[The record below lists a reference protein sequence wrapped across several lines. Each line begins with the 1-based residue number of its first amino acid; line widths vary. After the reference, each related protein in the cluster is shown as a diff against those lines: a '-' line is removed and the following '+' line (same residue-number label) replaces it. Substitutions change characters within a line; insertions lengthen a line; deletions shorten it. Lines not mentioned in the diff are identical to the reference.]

1 MVATHHLLRV
11 ERSTSVAIVAAF
23 AVALSLLVVG
33 CGGGDEE
40 LTTEEQLEK
49 LAGRT
54 LTSSEVEDRLALADM
69 ICAFDGRMLTEI
81 WTQLDARQLEFQ
93 DWVFGQHCP
102 ARLPDYEAA
111 RPETGVVDPAILRTT
126 TTAVDRAV
134 MADAADLLESVD
146 TSVPSDDDK
155 PKPGTGTTTP

>member
-1 MVATHHLLRV
+1 MRAV
-11 ERSTSVAIVAAF
+11 VAA
-23 AVALSLLVVG
+23 ALVLLLAG

-54 LTSSEVEDRLALADM
+54 LTSAEVEDQLALADTM
-69 ICAFDGRMLTEI
+69 CAFDGRMLVEI
-81 WTQLDARQLEFQ
+81 WEQLDARQLEFQ

-102 ARLPDYEAA
+102 SRLPDYEAA

-126 TTAVDRAV
+126 TTTVDPGV
-134 MADAADLLESVD
+134 MADAAELLESVD
-146 TSVPSDDDK
+146 TTVPTGDPG
-155 PKPGTGTTTP
+155 PKTPTETTNP